1 MPDKMRYITKM
12 TAGKERSVRGFGR
25 NTQKLN

>member
-1 MPDKMRYITKM
+1 MPDKMHYITKM
-12 TAGKERSVRGFGR
+12 TAGKERCVREFGR